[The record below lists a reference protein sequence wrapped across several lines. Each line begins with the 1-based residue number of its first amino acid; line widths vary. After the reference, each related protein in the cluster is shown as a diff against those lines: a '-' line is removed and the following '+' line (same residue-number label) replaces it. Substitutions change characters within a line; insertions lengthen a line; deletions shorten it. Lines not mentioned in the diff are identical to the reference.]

1 MGKKVIRRFYRF
13 FGRVQGVGFRYT
25 AYYAAKSLGCTGY
38 VRNEYDGSVTME
50 IQGSEEEIDRVIQE
64 INQSRYIRIHKMDV
78 IEIKVNP
85 DEYGFD
91 PQ

>member
-1 MGKKVIRRFYRF
+1 MVKKVIRRFYRF

-25 AYYAAKSLGCTGY
+25 AYYAARSLGCTGY

-64 INQSRYIRIHKMDV
+64 INQNRFIRIHKMDV
-78 IEIKVNP
+78 IDIKVNP